1 MKGILMFKWL
11 ETFKVV
17 YETKNFSRAS
27 EILFISQPTV
37 SSQIKQLENELN
49 TQLFIRSGRK
59 EVLAT
64 PQAEILYERVIDL
77 IDDWDNLYHAVQT
90 NQQQIIRC
98 VIGASHTFAN
108 YILPKLLI
116 QLHQKFPQ
124 IRFSVQMMNSLEVLQ
139 AVEQHAVDLGFIEKP
154 LSAPTIKRAS
164 LMEDQL
170 VLAGDTQA
178 GPWLVRENTSGV
190 YYYTKRFLEEKDIGD
205 PVIEVQ
211 NNEVIVGLLK
221 QGFGCSVISERA
233 AEGIAYQRLDDSFK
247 RNFYLIRRKT
257 STFDAI
263 EECAKFICQW
273 SEAQENKNNEET
285 IE

>member
-1 MKGILMFKWL
+1 MEVITIFKWL

-17 YETKNFSRAS
+17 YETKNFSKSS

-37 SSQIKQLENELN
+37 SSQIKQLENEFG

-59 EVLAT
+59 EVLVT
-64 PQAEILYERVIDL
+64 PQAEILYERVVDL
-77 IDDWDNLYHAVQT
+77 MDDWDNLYQAVQT
-90 NQQQIIRC
+90 NQQQIVRC

-108 YILPKLLI
+108 YVLPALLI

-139 AVEQHAVDLGFIEKP
+139 AVEHHTVDIGFIEKP
-154 LSAPTIKRAS
+154 LSAPNIKRIP

-170 VLAGDTQA
+170 VLAGDTEK
-178 GPWLVRENTSGV
+178 GPWLVRENPSGV
-190 YYYTKRFLEEKDIGD
+190 YYYTKRFLEEKDIEG
-205 PVIEVQ
+205 PVMEIQ

-221 QGFGCSVISERA
+221 QGFGCSLISERA
-233 AEGIAYQRLDDSFK
+233 VEGISHQRLDESFK

-257 STFDAI
+257 SVSDDI
-263 EECAKFICQW
+263 EKCAEYICEW
-273 SEAQENKNNEET
+273 SKQ
-285 IE
+285 

>member
-1 MKGILMFKWL
+1 MEVITIFKWL

-17 YETKNFSRAS
+17 YETKNFSKSS

-37 SSQIKQLENELN
+37 SSQIKQLENEFG

-59 EVLAT
+59 EVLVT
-64 PQAEILYERVIDL
+64 PQAEILYERVVDL
-77 IDDWDNLYHAVQT
+77 MDDWDNLYQAVQT
-90 NQQQIIRC
+90 NQQQIVRC

-108 YILPKLLI
+108 YVLPALLI

-139 AVEQHAVDLGFIEKP
+139 AVEHHTVDIGFIEKP
-154 LSAPTIKRAS
+154 LSAPNIKRIP

-170 VLAGDTQA
+170 VLAGDTEK

-190 YYYTKRFLEEKDIGD
+190 YYYTKRFLEEKDIEG
-205 PVIEVQ
+205 PVMEIQ

-221 QGFGCSVISERA
+221 QGFGCSLISERA
-233 AEGIAYQRLDDSFK
+233 VEGISHQRLDESFK

-257 STFDAI
+257 SVSDDI
-263 EECAKFICQW
+263 EKCAEYICEW
-273 SEAQENKNNEET
+273 SKQ
-285 IE
+285 

>member
-1 MKGILMFKWL
+1 MEVITIFKWL

-17 YETKNFSRAS
+17 YETKNFSKAS

-37 SSQIKQLENELN
+37 SSQIKQLENEFG

-59 EVLAT
+59 EVLVT
-64 PQAEILYERVIDL
+64 PQAEILYERVVDL
-77 IDDWDNLYHAVQT
+77 MDDWDNLYQAVQT
-90 NQQQIIRC
+90 NQQQIVRC

-108 YILPKLLI
+108 YVLPALLI

-139 AVEQHAVDLGFIEKP
+139 AVEHHTVDIGFIEKP
-154 LSAPTIKRAS
+154 LSAPNIKRIP

-170 VLAGDTQA
+170 VLAGDTEK

-190 YYYTKRFLEEKDIGD
+190 YYYTKRFLEEKDIEG
-205 PVIEVQ
+205 PVMEIQ

-221 QGFGCSVISERA
+221 QGFGCSLISERA
-233 AEGIAYQRLDDSFK
+233 VEGISHQRLDESFK

-257 STFDAI
+257 SVSDDI
-263 EECAKFICQW
+263 EKCAEYICEW
-273 SEAQENKNNEET
+273 SKQ
-285 IE
+285 

>member
-1 MKGILMFKWL
+1 MEVITIFKWL

-17 YETKNFSRAS
+17 YETKNFSKAS

-37 SSQIKQLENELN
+37 SSQIKQLENEFG

-59 EVLAT
+59 EVLVT
-64 PQAEILYERVIDL
+64 PQAEILYERVVDL
-77 IDDWDNLYHAVQT
+77 MDDWDNLYQAVQT
-90 NQQQIIRC
+90 NQQQIVRC

-108 YILPKLLI
+108 YVLPALLI

-139 AVEQHAVDLGFIEKP
+139 AVEHHTVDIGFIEKP
-154 LSAPTIKRAS
+154 LSAPNIKRIP

-170 VLAGDTQA
+170 VLAGDTEN

-190 YYYTKRFLEEKDIGD
+190 YYYTKRFLEEKDIEG
-205 PVIEVQ
+205 PVMEIQ

-221 QGFGCSVISERA
+221 QGFGCSLISERA
-233 AEGIAYQRLDDSFK
+233 VEGISHQRLDESFK

-257 STFDAI
+257 SVSDDI
-263 EECAKFICQW
+263 EKCAEYICEW
-273 SEAQENKNNEET
+273 SKQ
-285 IE
+285 

>member
-1 MKGILMFKWL
+1 MEVITIFKWL

-17 YETKNFSRAS
+17 YETKNFSKAS

-37 SSQIKQLENELN
+37 SSQIKQLENEFG

-59 EVLAT
+59 EVLVT
-64 PQAEILYERVIDL
+64 PQAEILYERVVDL
-77 IDDWDNLYHAVQT
+77 MDDWDNLYQAVQT
-90 NQQQIIRC
+90 NQQQIVRC

-108 YILPKLLI
+108 YVLPALLI

-139 AVEQHAVDLGFIEKP
+139 AVEHHTVDIGFIEKP
-154 LSAPTIKRAS
+154 LSAPNIKRIP

-170 VLAGDTQA
+170 VLAGDTEK

-190 YYYTKRFLEEKDIGD
+190 YYYTKRFLEEKDIEG
-205 PVIEVQ
+205 PVMEIQ

-221 QGFGCSVISERA
+221 KGFGCSLISERA
-233 AEGIAYQRLDDSFK
+233 VEGISHQRLDESFK

-257 STFDAI
+257 SVSDDI
-263 EECAKFICQW
+263 EKCAEYICEW
-273 SEAQENKNNEET
+273 SKQ
-285 IE
+285 

>member
-1 MKGILMFKWL
+1 MEVITIFKWL

-17 YETKNFSRAS
+17 YETKNFSKAS

-37 SSQIKQLENELN
+37 SSQIKQLENEFG

-59 EVLAT
+59 EVLVT
-64 PQAEILYERVIDL
+64 PQAEILYERVVDL
-77 IDDWDNLYHAVQT
+77 MDDWDNLYQAVQT
-90 NQQQIIRC
+90 NQQQIVRC

-108 YILPKLLI
+108 YVLPALLI

-139 AVEQHAVDLGFIEKP
+139 AVEHHTVDIGFIEKP
-154 LSAPTIKRAS
+154 LSAPNIKRIP

-170 VLAGDTQA
+170 VLAGDTEK

-190 YYYTKRFLEEKDIGD
+190 YYYTKRFLEEKDIEG
-205 PVIEVQ
+205 PVMEIQ

-221 QGFGCSVISERA
+221 QGFGCSLISERA
-233 AEGIAYQRLDDSFK
+233 VEGISHQRLDESFK

-257 STFDAI
+257 SVSDDI
-263 EECAKFICQW
+263 EKCAEYICEW
-273 SEAQENKNNEET
+273 SK
-285 IE
+285 

>member
-1 MKGILMFKWL
+1 MEVITIFKWL

-17 YETKNFSRAS
+17 YETKNFSKAS

-37 SSQIKQLENELN
+37 SSQIKQLENEFG

-59 EVLAT
+59 EVLVT
-64 PQAEILYERVIDL
+64 PQAEILYERVVDL
-77 IDDWDNLYHAVQT
+77 MDDWDNLYQAVQT
-90 NQQQIIRC
+90 NQQQIVRC

-108 YILPKLLI
+108 YVLPALLI

-139 AVEQHAVDLGFIEKP
+139 AAEHHTVDIGFIEKP
-154 LSAPTIKRAS
+154 LSAPNIKRIP

-170 VLAGDTQA
+170 VLAGDTEK

-190 YYYTKRFLEEKDIGD
+190 YYYTKRFLEEKDIEG
-205 PVIEVQ
+205 PVMEIQ

-221 QGFGCSVISERA
+221 QGFGCSLISERA
-233 AEGIAYQRLDDSFK
+233 VEGISHQRLDESFK

-257 STFDAI
+257 SVSDDI
-263 EECAKFICQW
+263 EKCAEYICEW
-273 SEAQENKNNEET
+273 SKQ
-285 IE
+285 

>member
-1 MKGILMFKWL
+1 MEVITIFKWL

-17 YETKNFSRAS
+17 YETKNFSKAS

-37 SSQIKQLENELN
+37 SSQIKQLENEFG

-59 EVLAT
+59 EVLVT
-64 PQAEILYERVIDL
+64 PQAEILYERVVDL
-77 IDDWDNLYHAVQT
+77 MDDWDNLYQAVQT
-90 NQQQIIRC
+90 NQQHIVRC

-108 YILPKLLI
+108 YVLPALLI

-139 AVEQHAVDLGFIEKP
+139 AVEHHTVDIGFIEKP
-154 LSAPTIKRAS
+154 LSAPNIKRIP

-170 VLAGDTQA
+170 VLAGDTEK

-190 YYYTKRFLEEKDIGD
+190 YYYTKRFLEEKDIEG
-205 PVIEVQ
+205 PVMEIQ

-221 QGFGCSVISERA
+221 QGFGCSLISERA
-233 AEGIAYQRLDDSFK
+233 VEGISHQRLDESFK

-257 STFDAI
+257 SVSDDI
-263 EECAKFICQW
+263 EKCAEYICEW
-273 SEAQENKNNEET
+273 SKQ
-285 IE
+285 